1 MDNQNARIC
10 FTYRSGFPEIMK
22 SGWKTDYGWG
32 CTIRSGQM
40 MMANY
45 LLKTNAIPPLSIPEL
60 FHDTLN
66 SPFSIHNICKI
77 GLDFKKTPGHWY
89 SSETMGRILEKLDDR
104 VVFGMH
110 SESRKTF
117 DFLWLVPLRLGLHS
131 IAEEYKQTITE
142 LMKLD
147 QTVGAC
153 GGKNN
158 SAYFFVQVIENEW
171 VYLDPHNTRLTST
184 KPMDYITTDFYSFDI
199 KKVNSS
205 LLVGFSIQSEDDYN
219 KVKNILDR
227 FDFLKHSSDT
237 EKSTTTRVEDDY
249 LVIE

>member
-10 FTYRSGFPEIMK
+10 FTYRSGFPEILK

-45 LLKTNAIPPLSIPEL
+45 LLKIQALPPLSIPQL
-60 FHDTLN
+60 FHDTPS
-66 SPFSIHNICKI
+66 SPFSIHNICRV

-89 SSETMGRILEKLDDR
+89 SSETMGRILDKLDNR
-104 VVFGMH
+104 VEFGTKP
-110 SESRKTF
+110 SLKNEF
-117 DFLWLVPLRLGLHS
+117 NFLWLVPLRLGLHS
-131 IAEEYKQTITE
+131 IAEEYKETITN
-142 LMKLD
+142 LMKLK

-158 SAYFFVQVIENEW
+158 SAYFFVKVIDNEW
-171 VYLDPHNTRLTST
+171 VYLDPHNTRLTSI

-205 LLVGFSIQSEDDYN
+205 LLVGFAIQCEDDYII
-219 KVKNILDR
+219 VKDILDK
-227 FDFLKHSSDT
+227 FDFLKQYDAS
-237 EKSTTTRVEDDY
+237 EKETITRVEDDY
-249 LVIE
+249 LVLE